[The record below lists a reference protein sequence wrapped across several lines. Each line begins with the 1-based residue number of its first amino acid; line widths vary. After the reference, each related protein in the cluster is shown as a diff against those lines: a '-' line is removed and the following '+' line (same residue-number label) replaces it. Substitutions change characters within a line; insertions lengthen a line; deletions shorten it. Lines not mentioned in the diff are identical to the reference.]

1 MKLQMHSPRI
11 GVAAGLLAL
20 SAMQASCGA
29 GSGHDAQVA
38 ASVAAPST
46 PAQAPGDKSVDPSPS
61 ALDLFSWAERHYG
74 NFFPVAQVDRQF
86 GAYTFRHYPQT
97 GNYVGVAGSSVY
109 IRGPVAGGG
118 AEPLYLG
125 ELKDFTCQVLVSTGC
140 TQWVPRFLS
149 SPLDITVRA
158 PERARFS
165 AEADSPSGQPS
176 YRWQVSRD
184 GGYSFTELPDA
195 VGPSYTT
202 AATSSADNGLLFRVV
217 AGPPEALRVSN
228 AARLT
233 VLPRSSGS
241 DVVGISAGEAHAC
254 AVSRSGRV
262 ACWGHNV
269 SGQLGDGTR
278 TQRLQPVTVQ
288 GLADAVA
295 VAAGDAHTCAL
306 RSNGSV
312 VCWGLNLSG
321 QLGVGDTTD
330 RLTPTAVPGLS
341 GVVRLYTFAVGSC
354 AVTTSGEAFCWG
366 SAAGAGSAAP
376 AQLPTRVEAL
386 DGLRGR
392 VVGDGL
398 LRCAALAS
406 MRVGCWGSGFDAQ
419 FRTAVTPV
427 EGAPATQQT
436 ALGRSHACVL
446 SAQGGVHCW
455 GGNGGGQLGD
465 GGSTARAAPSATP
478 DLIGMVD
485 VVARHW
491 SSCAV
496 SRAGELVCWGDSFG
510 GLLWPSAARG
520 PTVVPTATPALAD
533 HVVMGWGFICQLAA
547 SGGAVSCWG
556 ANNLGQ
562 LGDGGTQSRST
573 PAEVK
578 GLAEL

>member
-20 SAMQASCGA
+20 SAMLASCGA

-38 ASVAAPST
+38 ASVAAPSA
-46 PAQAPGDKSVDPSPS
+46 PAQAPGDKSVDPLPS
-61 ALDLFSWAERHYG
+61 ALDLFNWAERHYG

-86 GAYTFRHYPQT
+86 GAYTYRHYPQT

-109 IRGPVAGGG
+109 ILGPVAGGG

-158 PERARFS
+158 PEQARFS

-233 VLPRSSGS
+233 VLPRSNGS

-312 VCWGLNLSG
+312 V
-321 QLGVGDTTD
+321 
-330 RLTPTAVPGLS
+330 
-341 GVVRLYTFAVGSC
+341 
-354 AVTTSGEAFCWG
+354 
-366 SAAGAGSAAP
+366 
-376 AQLPTRVEAL
+376 
-386 DGLRGR
+386 
-392 VVGDGL
+392 
-398 LRCAALAS
+398 
-406 MRVGCWGSGFDAQ
+406 CWGSGFDAQ